1 MTIRPLEP
9 SDIPTLR
16 QMHEL
21 SGLKY
26 QFPDLRSPH
35 MESVMVIESDGVPVA
50 ACAAERI
57 CQLYLLMDDS
67 EHPAAKMRYVRMLHE
82 AMPKELSS
90 RGYHEAN
97 CFIPPQLERS
107 FGRRLMRTF
116 NWVRNWPSFARSF

>member
-1 MTIRPLEP
+1 MMIREMVP
-9 SDIPTLR
+9 SDIPALR

-26 QFPDLRSPH
+26 AFPDLRGPQ
-35 MESVMVIESDGVPVA
+35 MEAVLVIESDGVPVA

-57 CQLYLLMDDS
+57 LQLYLLVGDD
-67 EHPAAKMRYVRMLHE
+67 HPAAKMHYVKSLHE
-82 AMPKELSS
+82 AMPKVLSS
-90 RGYHEAN
+90 KGYHEAN

-116 NWVRNWPSFARSF
+116 HWVRNWPSFARSF